1 MVEVHREAL
10 ERGRHELG
18 RAEGAGPRA
27 DQPVGLDVAA
37 REDFQRREKFLTEVI
52 AAAADA
58 GERRGRAQH
67 CAVAALGAVVRFHAP
82 DGGDNV
88 PIDAVGALHRREHRS
103 ILRQQLAPARDALI
117 AHQEIEIVPGRFVEL
132 RLGVEQIHDAQ
143 VGREPCRQ
151 LLERLAADAAPL
163 GQRLHG
169 GDAIAE
175 IGGGGADGVS
185 RHQRMARGAR
195 LPAPFAR
202 RTALSLSLCR
212 NRRLR
217 GGLKYPAQPVVFRQS
232 LSARLRCLLGNCCSR
247 KAQADQTDCND
258 AEDLRKER
266 HGESRRPTGALSLVC
281 TGRRYVTGHLR
292 CRPGEAARC
301 LTSDPLWFCVYIGVR
316 CIPAGNVPLLT

>member
-1 MVEVHREAL
+1 M
-10 ERGRHELG
+10 
-18 RAEGAGPRA
+18 
-27 DQPVGLDVAA
+27 
-37 REDFQRREKFLTEVI
+37 
-52 AAAADA
+52 
-58 GERRGRAQH
+58 
-67 CAVAALGAVVRFHAP
+67 
-82 DGGDNV
+82 
-88 PIDAVGALHRREHRS
+88 PIDAVCALHRRENRG

-163 GQRLHG
+163 GQRLHA

-175 IGGGGADGVS
+175 IGGGGADGVG

-232 LSARLRCLLGNCCSR
+232 LSARLRCLLGDCCSR
-247 KAQADQTDCND
+247 TGQQADQTDCND
-258 AEDLRKER
+258 AEDLRKDR
-266 HGESRRPTGALSLVC
+266 HRTSRPPTGALSLVC
-281 TGRRYVTGHLR
+281 TGRCYVTGPLGLSAWRSGSLSFVR
-292 CRPGEAARC
+292 CC
-301 LTSDPLWFCVYIGVR
+301 LFGVR
-316 CIPAGNVPLLT
+316 CIPDGNVRQLTSSAGVAARVVSHAVPNWTKI